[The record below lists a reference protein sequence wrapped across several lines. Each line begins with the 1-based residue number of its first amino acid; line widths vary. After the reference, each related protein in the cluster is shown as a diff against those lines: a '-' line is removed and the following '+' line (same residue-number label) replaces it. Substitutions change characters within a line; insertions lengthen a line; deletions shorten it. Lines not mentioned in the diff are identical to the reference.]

1 MNHRPAI
8 LTVAPLAQHYYD
20 EVTTFPTA
28 SGLAA
33 EIVACHR
40 AGAAVCHLHV
50 IDERGYPTFDSSFFE
65 EVLARVRDESDIV
78 MQSSTGG
85 VSSLSRDER
94 SVSVGVPGMEMAS
107 LNMGS
112 CDLGETAYVNTP
124 ADVRYWAEKM
134 QRHGVKPEMV
144 FFEPGMF
151 GMLDRLR
158 AEGLADGP
166 PVVNLALG
174 FVGALPAS
182 PENLLFMHSKL
193 PAGAEWSVTAHHARD
208 LSLQA
213 VALSLGGNLRVGFE
227 DSVYRT
233 PRHRAA
239 DNAELVAAARDLAA
253 LLGRDLATPAEARER
268 YGMAP
273 LAEINR
279 TLQTQFSA

>member
-1 MNHRPAI
+1 MPSPPVI
-8 LTVAPLAQHYYD
+8 ITVAPLAQHYYD
-20 EVTTFPTA
+20 EVNHFPTA
-28 SGLAA
+28 DELAA

-40 AGAAVCHLHV
+40 AGAAVCHLHI
-50 IDERGYPTFDSSFFE
+50 IDERGYPTFDSSFYE
-65 EVLARVRDESDIV
+65 SVLTRVREESDII

-85 VSSLSRDER
+85 ISTLSRDER
-94 SVSVGVPGMEMAS
+94 SVSVGVPGVEMAS

-151 GMLDRLR
+151 GMINRLD
-158 AEGLADGP
+158 ADKLTQGP

-174 FVGALPAS
+174 FVGALPAT
-182 PENLLFMHSKL
+182 PENLLFMHTKL
-193 PAGAEWSVTAHHARD
+193 PAGAEWSVTVHHARD

-213 VALSLGGNLRVGFE
+213 VALSLGGNVRVGFE
-227 DSVYRT
+227 DSVYLT
-233 PRHRAA
+233 PQRRAA
-239 DNAELVAAARDLAA
+239 DNTELVAAAHQLIR
-253 LLGRDLATPAEARER
+253 LLGKEVATPDEARQR

-273 LAEINR
+273 LVQ
-279 TLQTQFSA
+279 TTPLLQTQFVG